1 MASISSERASS
12 SSSSSS
18 APGRKHDVYLSFR
31 GEDTHDGFTDHL
43 YEALRQKR
51 IHAFRDEEKLLREG
65 ELFALDLMKA
75 IEESQYAIIVLSKNY
90 ADSKWCLDELAK
102 IVETREKTGLTVLPV
117 FYYVETSDVRNQTG
131 SFAIASAEHEK
142 DNIEKIQKWRAA
154 LTEVGNLPG
163 WHLNHR

>member
-1 MASISSERASS
+1 MASISSERASSS

-65 ELFALDLMKA
+65 EVFALDLMKA
-75 IEESQYAIIVLSKNY
+75 IEESQYAIVVLSEKF
-90 ADSKWCLDELAK
+90 ADSKRCLDELAK
-102 IVETREKTGLTVLPV
+102 IVGCMKEMKMTILPIFYDVDPFDIRKQTETFAQTFATKNVLRR
-117 FYYVETSDVRNQTG
+117 T
-131 SFAIASAEHEK
+131 
-142 DNIEKIQKWRAA
+142 
-154 LTEVGNLPG
+154 
-163 WHLNHR
+163 